1 MQTELWCS
9 LQCAAYMQP
18 EEGAKLRHPLAETMP
33 LCRSYLSFLIYS
45 GTFGADKWLDWFT
58 LSFYIYVDPPQ
69 KTVRGTWLWGWGTAF
84 LEASCATSSAEM
96 SLGSRRGHEPMCGP
110 AETRAIAPVTLVS
123 FSMTCATTDSVT
135 SQRHRHTNVL
145 RHRLSLAFQRGEMKS
160 SQEFAF
166 GWDSWMKY
174 ISWLKIHANSLL
186 PEIRLKQIQPNH
198 LGLLNQVESWLGLAL
213 VSDGD

>member
-1 MQTELWCS
+1 MQTELWCT

-18 EEGAKLRHPLAETMP
+18 QEEAKLRHLPAETMP

-96 SLGSRRGHEPMCGP
+96 SLGSRGGHRPMCGP
-110 AETRAIAPVTLVS
+110 AETRALVPVTLVS
-123 FSMTCATTDSVT
+123 FSTTCATTECHLPA
-135 SQRHRHTNVL
+135 SQTHRCPQTQAISGFPERRNEKALRNLLLFGTPEWNV
-145 RHRLSLAFQRGEMKS
+145 FIG
-160 SQEFAF
+160 
-166 GWDSWMKY
+166 
-174 ISWLKIHANSLL
+174 
-186 PEIRLKQIQPNH
+186 
-198 LGLLNQVESWLGLAL
+198 
-213 VSDGD
+213 